1 MHFLLGGCTRTH
13 AQKCHCLF
21 FFLPLSSSNTEI
33 ICKEIIGLA
42 RAGLLHTNFVRL
54 TSRGQCSMWPLA
66 RALEFILFDWKDSV
80 WSNVAEAPCVSFKIN
95 GWKRSLSVLGLRPAA
110 DMSQECLS
118 GDLRRFKENTWPL
131 YEATMASSSGAS
143 SIWEDF
149 LSFFFIGI
157 MKVAELE
164 TGSPP
169 PSLTIYLCADL
180 YICNPTLSAP
190 ISVHDWITQA
200 PIFPLILCLEVFK
213 RWKEIFFTG

>member
-149 LSFFFIGI
+149 LFFF
-157 MKVAELE
+157 
-164 TGSPP
+164 
-169 PSLTIYLCADL
+169 
-180 YICNPTLSAP
+180 
-190 ISVHDWITQA
+190 
-200 PIFPLILCLEVFK
+200 F
-213 RWKEIFFTG
+213 